1 MYSTKTAITMSLRDL
16 LEKVSDYDI
25 YSYYLGSFKPGKLIN
40 SPLRPDDKI
49 PSFAIFP
56 SKTGDLLF
64 KDHGTGESGN
74 ALKFVKLYRG
84 IQTREELEREL
95 LRIVRK
101 MNPMG
106 GKARA
111 ESVKTVGLGLTD
123 IGIVRQPFTEVDKKY
138 WKQFHISID
147 TLKRFNVFSIKYF
160 LCNNIVRGVYKDDNP
175 MYAYKVF
182 DKFKIYRPL
191 ASKYTKWR
199 TNLTVRHVQGL
210 EQLQP
215 EGGDLLIITK
225 SLKDV
230 MCLTEMGFHAVASA
244 SETTFIPEDILNNL
258 KSKWKNVVILYD
270 RDVAGMQNARQYS
283 KQYGLDAIFVHKKFK
298 AKDVSDAV
306 KANGFVVV
314 KEWLTKTVERYDKLY
329 NRIPD
334 RDIDWPSRK
343 SLYSPVY
350 DKQECEAA

>member
-1 MYSTKTAITMSLRDL
+1 MSLRDL

-25 YSYYLGSFKPGKLIN
+25 YSYYLGSFKPGKLMN

-64 KDHGTGESGN
+64 KDHGTGEAGN
-74 ALKFVKLYRG
+74 ALKFIKLYR
-84 IQTREELEREL
+84 QLNTREEIEREL
-95 LRIVRK
+95 LKIVK
-101 MNPMG
+101 CINPNQTVQ
-106 GKARA
+106 KAVRTA
-111 ESVKTVGLGLTD
+111 ENASNTL
-123 IGIVRQPFTEVDKKY
+123 IGIVRQPFTEVDKAY

-147 TLKRFNVFSIKYF
+147 TLRKFNVFSIKYF
-160 LCNNIVRGVYKDDNP
+160 LCNNIVRGVYKEDNP

-210 EQLQP
+210 EQLNP
-215 EGGDLLIITK
+215 DGGDLLIITK

-230 MCLTEMGFHAVASA
+230 MCLYEMGFNAISSS
-244 SETTFIPEDILNNL
+244 SETTFIPDDTLQSL
-258 KSKWKNVVILYD
+258 KKKWKNIIILYD
-270 RDVAGMQNARQYS
+270 RDVAGVQNARQYS
-283 KQYGLDAIFVHKKFK
+283 RQYSLDAIFIHKKFK

-314 KEWLTKTVERYDKLY
+314 KEWLTKTVERY
-329 NRIPD
+329 
-334 RDIDWPSRK
+334 
-343 SLYSPVY
+343 V
-350 DKQECEAA
+350 

>member
-1 MYSTKTAITMSLRDL
+1 MYSTKTAITMSLKDL
-16 LEKVSDYDI
+16 LEKLSDYDI

-64 KDHGTGESGN
+64 KDHGTGEAGN
-74 ALKFVKLYRG
+74 ALKFIKLYKG
-84 IQTREELEREL
+84 IDTREELEQEL

-111 ESVKTVGLGLTD
+111 TAVKTVGLGLTD
-123 IGIVRQPFTEVDKKY
+123 IGIVRQPFTEVDKRY

-147 TLKRFNVFSIKYF
+147 TLRMYNVFSIKYF
-160 LCNNIVRGVYKDDNP
+160 LCNSIVRGVYKEDNP
-175 MYAYKVF
+175 MYAYKVY

-230 MCLTEMGFHAVASA
+230 MCLHEMGFHAIASA
-244 SETTFIPEDILNNL
+244 SETTFIPEDIINC
-258 KSKWKNVVILYD
+258 
-270 RDVAGMQNARQYS
+270 RNA
-283 KQYGLDAIFVHKKFK
+283 
-298 AKDVSDAV
+298 
-306 KANGFVVV
+306 
-314 KEWLTKTVERYDKLY
+314 
-329 NRIPD
+329 
-334 RDIDWPSRK
+334 
-343 SLYSPVY
+343 
-350 DKQECEAA
+350 ECSSV

>member
-1 MYSTKTAITMSLRDL
+1 MSLRDL

-25 YSYYLGSFKPGKLIN
+25 YSYYLGSFKPGKLMN

-64 KDHGTGESGN
+64 KDHGTGVSGN
-74 ALKFVKLYRG
+74 ALKFIKLYRQIG
-84 IQTREELEREL
+84 TREELEREL
-95 LRIVRK
+95 LKIVRCI
-101 MNPMG
+101 NPNQTVQKPVR
-106 GKARA
+106 KAENA
-111 ESVKTVGLGLTD
+111 SETL
-123 IGIVRQPFTEVDKKY
+123 IGIVRQPFTDTDKQY

-147 TLKRFNVFSIKYF
+147 TLRRFNVFSIKYF
-160 LCNNIVRGVYKDDNP
+160 LCNNIVRGVYKEDNP

-210 EQLQP
+210 EQLNP
-215 EGGDLLIITK
+215 DGGDLLIITK

-230 MCLTEMGFHAVASA
+230 MCLYEMGFNAISSS
-244 SETTFIPEDILNNL
+244 SETTFIPDDTLQSL
-258 KSKWKNVVILYD
+258 RKKWKHIIILYD
-270 RDVAGMQNARQYS
+270 RDTAGMQNARQYS
-283 KQYGLDAIFVHKKFK
+283 RQYGLDAIFVHKKFK

-314 KEWLTKTVERYDKLY
+314 KEWLTKTVEKYVK
-329 NRIPD
+329 
-334 RDIDWPSRK
+334 
-343 SLYSPVY
+343 
-350 DKQECEAA
+350 

>member
-1 MYSTKTAITMSLRDL
+1 MGNPSAPSIKLKLMYSTKTAITMSLRDL

-25 YSYYLGSFKPGKLIN
+25 YSYYLGSFKPGKLMN

-64 KDHGTGESGN
+64 KDHGTGEAGN
-74 ALKFVKLYRG
+74 ALKFIKIYRG
-84 IQTREELEREL
+84 IDTREELEREM

-101 MNPMG
+101 MNPMSG
-106 GKARA
+106 EAKSK
-111 ESVKTVGLGLTD
+111 SVKTVGLGLTD
-123 IGIVRQPFTEVDKKY
+123 IGIVRQPFTEVDKQY

-147 TLKRFNVFSIKYF
+147 TLRRFNVFSIKYF
-160 LCNNIVRGVYKDDNP
+160 LCNNIVRGVYKEDNP

-210 EQLQP
+210 EQLDP
-215 EGGDLLIITK
+215 NGGNLLIITK

-230 MCLTEMGFHAVASA
+230 MCLHEMGFNAISSS
-244 SETTFIPEDILNNL
+244 SETTFIPDDTLQSL
-258 KSKWKNVVILYD
+258 KKKWNHIIILYD
-270 RDVAGMQNARQYS
+270 RDAAGMKNARQYS

-298 AKDVSDAV
+298 AKDISDAV
-306 KANGFVVV
+306 KANGFFVV
-314 KEWLTKTVERYDKLY
+314 KEWLTKTVERYD
-329 NRIPD
+329 
-334 RDIDWPSRK
+334 
-343 SLYSPVY
+343 
-350 DKQECEAA
+350 